1 LFWKDFT
8 IKRLEYLKR
17 SKEMKKRRLTLKD
30 LKILI
35 IAPTVIVLA
44 AALFSCKTFGQ
55 NTSEANT
62 TNVTESTA
70 AQDQQ
75 QQSELSSTEINIWD
89 SVNPKERIA
98 LMDSIENFMGLNPA
112 VIINSRHFRS
122 EEELLDQFEAASLAG
137 SGPEILLSRL
147 EAAQRLAA
155 SSVIRPIE
163 SEIDFTSIVAGLN
176 EISSFNGEK
185 YVIPFRAMDFLML
198 FYNKDLVS
206 TVPGD
211 FASLIEYCKEVN
223 KPKEQ
228 IYGFLLNAREPDWI
242 IPFIGGYQDWITDYN
257 TNSITLNSQATLKT
271 LEFLVKIFNEDKI
284 APFDIEY
291 EEINNSFKSGNTHM
305 IINMN
310 SAIDEYREAKLNF
323 GVAKIPV
330 VWEGFKNPTPMI
342 DGIGFMLNIN
352 YYGDK
357 LEAAKKLIEYLMS
370 EDVQASW
377 NLSTQTVSVLKNAVD
392 SAQAK
397 DNPILQTAME
407 QEQICRGKP
416 NEDVIRVIRDAI
428 RINFENVIKGSIVPQ
443 EAVLKMQEDAIKL
456 KSGSLKIEE
465 ITQDL
470 SLNNDT
476 GTTKE
481 TTK

>member
-1 LFWKDFT
+1 
-8 IKRLEYLKR
+8 
-17 SKEMKKRRLTLKD
+17 MKKRRLTLKD

-35 IAPTVIVLA
+35 IILA
-44 AALFSCKTFGQ
+44 IIILTAALFSCKTFGQ
-55 NTSEANT
+55 KTSEGNAES
-62 TNVTESTA
+62 VTESTA

-75 QQSELSSTEINIWD
+75 QQSELSPTEINIWD

-98 LMDSIENFMGLNPA
+98 LMDSIEDFMGLNSA

-122 EEELLDQFEAASLAG
+122 DEELLDQFEAASLAG

-155 SSVIRPIE
+155 SSVIRPTE
-163 SEIDFTSIVAGLN
+163 SVIDYTSIVAGLN

-206 TVPGD
+206 TVPSD
-211 FASLIEYCKEVN
+211 FASLIEYCKQVN

-228 IYGFLLNAREPDWI
+228 IYGFLLNSKEPDWI
-242 IPFIGGYQDWITDYN
+242 IPFIGGYQDWIIDYN
-257 TNSITLNSQATLKT
+257 TNSITLNSEATLKT

-284 APFDIEY
+284 QPFNIEY

-305 IINMN
+305 IINWN

-330 VWEGFKNPTPMI
+330 VWEGVKNPTPMI
-342 DGIGFMLNIN
+342 DGIGFMLNTN
-352 YYGDK
+352 CYGDK
-357 LEAAKKLIEYLMS
+357 LEAAKKLIGYLMS

-377 NLSTQTVSVLKNAVD
+377 NISTQTVSVLKNAAD
-392 SAQAK
+392 SSQAK
-397 DNPILQTAME
+397 DNPILQAAME
-407 QEQICRGKP
+407 QEQLCRGKP
-416 NEDVIRVIRDAI
+416 NEDAIRVIRDAI
-428 RINFENVIKGSIVPQ
+428 RINFENVIKGNITPQ

-456 KSGSLKIEE
+456 NSGNLKVEE
-465 ITQDL
+465 ITQD
-470 SLNNDT
+470 SLLNTDT
-476 GTTKE
+476 GTAKE
-481 TTK
+481 TSK

>member
-1 LFWKDFT
+1 
-8 IKRLEYLKR
+8 
-17 SKEMKKRRLTLKD
+17 MKKRKLILKD
-30 LKILI
+30 LKII
-35 IAPTVIVLA
+35 IITLAVIILA
-44 AALFSCKTFGQ
+44 AALCSCKIFGQ
-55 NTSEANT
+55 KTSEENT
-62 TNVTESTA
+62 ENVTEPTVT
-70 AQDQQ
+70 QDQQ
-75 QQSELSSTEINIWD
+75 QQQGELSSTEINIWD

-98 LMDSIENFMGLNPA
+98 LMDSIEDFMGLNPA

-122 EEELLDQFEAASLAG
+122 DEELLDQFEAASLAG
-137 SGPEILLSRL
+137 SGPEILLSRI

-155 SSVIRPIE
+155 SSVIRPTE
-163 SEIDFTSIVAGLN
+163 SEIDYTSIVAGLN
-176 EISSFNGEK
+176 EIASFNGEK

-228 IYGFLLNAREPDWI
+228 IYGFLLNSKEPDWI
-242 IPFIGGYQDWITDYN
+242 IPFIGGYQDWIIDYN
-257 TNSITLNSQATLKT
+257 TNSITLNSQATVKT

-284 APFDIEY
+284 QPFDIEY

-305 IINMN
+305 IINGN
-310 SAIDEYREAKLNF
+310 WAIDEYREAKLNF

-330 VWEGFKNPTPMI
+330 VWEGDKNPTPMI

-357 LEAAKKLIEYLMS
+357 IEAAKKLIGYLMS

-397 DNPILQTAME
+397 DNSILQTAME
-407 QEQICRGKP
+407 QEEICRGKP

-428 RINFENVIKGSIVPQ
+428 RINFENVINGNITPQ

-456 KSGSLKIEE
+456 KSGNLKVEE
-465 ITQDL
+465 ITRDP
-470 SLNNDT
+470 SLDTVT
-476 GTTKE
+476 GTAKE
-481 TTK
+481 TGK

>member
-1 LFWKDFT
+1 
-8 IKRLEYLKR
+8 
-17 SKEMKKRRLTLKD
+17 MKKRRLTLKD

-35 IAPTVIVLA
+35 IILAVITLA
-44 AALFSCKTFGQ
+44 TELFSCKTSGQ
-55 NTSEANT
+55 KTGEENAE
-62 TNVTESTA
+62 NVAESTA
-70 AQDQQ
+70 VQEQQ
-75 QQSELSSTEINIWD
+75 QQSELSPTEINVWD

-98 LMDSIENFMGLNPA
+98 LMDSIEDFMGLNSA
-112 VIINSRHFRS
+112 IIINSRHFRS
-122 EEELLDQFEAASLAG
+122 DEELLDQFEAASLAG

-147 EAAQRLAA
+147 EAVQRLAA
-155 SSVIRPIE
+155 SGVIRPTE
-163 SEIDFTSIVAGLN
+163 SEIDYTSIVAGLN

-206 TVPGD
+206 TVPSD
-211 FASLIEYCKEVN
+211 FGSLIEYCKEVN

-228 IYGFLLNAREPDWI
+228 IYGFLLNSKEPDWI
-242 IPFIGGYQDWITDYN
+242 IPFIGGYQDWIIDYN
-257 TNSITLNSQATLKT
+257 TNSITLNSQATVKT

-284 APFDIEY
+284 QPFDIEY

-305 IINMN
+305 IINGN
-310 SAIDEYREAKLNF
+310 WAIDEYREAKLNF

-357 LEAAKKLIEYLMS
+357 LEAVKKLIGYLMS

-397 DNPILQTAME
+397 DNSILQNAME
-407 QEQICRGKP
+407 QEKICRGKP
-416 NEDVIRVIRDAI
+416 SEDVIRVIRDAI
-428 RINFENVIKGSIVPQ
+428 RINFENVIKGNINLQ

-456 KSGSLKIEE
+456 KSGNLKVEE
-465 ITQDL
+465 ITQDS
-470 SLNNDT
+470 SLNTDAGNA
-476 GTTKE
+476 KE
-481 TTK
+481 TSK